1 MQFGPERVIG
11 DVGIPGDSAGV
22 SQRDFFPLGEL
33 VRVGE
38 VEQFVILLFGET
50 LPSSLDG
57 ALHASIFALD
67 RFRDVDPAELF
78 ESVVDDT
85 VAKSELPSLREGA
98 DDVGHMGAY
107 RLAFRTRRALAA
119 GAFEIAFDF
128 RIGDFIRIDVRNSRH
143 GSPLSCVNPKLEM
156 PNKHSASSF

>member
-1 MQFGPERVIG
+1 MKNPSSTNSAMRKVLMQFCPQRVIG

-38 VEQFVILLFGET
+38 VEQLVILLFGEA

-67 RFRDVDPAELF
+67 RFRNVDPAELF
-78 ESVVDDT
+78 QTRDRGRR
-85 VAKSELPSLREGA
+85 SER
-98 DDVGHMGAY
+98 
-107 RLAFRTRRALAA
+107 
-119 GAFEIAFDF
+119 
-128 RIGDFIRIDVRNSRH
+128 
-143 GSPLSCVNPKLEM
+143 
-156 PNKHSASSF
+156 